1 MMRFLLWEVVNLG
14 KLSMKK
20 SVRAPLSKEL
30 REKYGTRTVRVRKGD
45 TIRVVRGDYKNVE
58 GKVDRVDPKNGF
70 IYVESVTG
78 EKVDGSKYLAPLKSS
93 KIIVKTLNLDD
104 KLRRNVIEQNV

>member
-1 MMRFLLWEVVNLG
+1 MAFFLWEVLNLE

-20 SVRAPLSKEL
+20 NISAPLSKEL

-58 GKVDRVDPKNGF
+58 GKVDRVDPGNGF
-70 IYVESVTG
+70 IYVENVTG
-78 EKVDGSKYLAPLKSS
+78 EKVDGSKYLVPLKSS
-93 KIIVKTLNLDD
+93 KIIVQNLNLED
-104 KLRRNVIEQNV
+104 KLRRNIIEQRM

>member
-1 MMRFLLWEVVNLG
+1 MRFLLWGVVNLE
-14 KLSMKK
+14 KISMKK
-20 SVRAPLSKEL
+20 NVRASLSKEL

-45 TIRVVRGDYKNVE
+45 TIIVARGDYKNVE

-70 IYVESVTG
+70 IYVENVTG

-104 KLRRNVIEQNV
+104 TLRRNIIEQNV